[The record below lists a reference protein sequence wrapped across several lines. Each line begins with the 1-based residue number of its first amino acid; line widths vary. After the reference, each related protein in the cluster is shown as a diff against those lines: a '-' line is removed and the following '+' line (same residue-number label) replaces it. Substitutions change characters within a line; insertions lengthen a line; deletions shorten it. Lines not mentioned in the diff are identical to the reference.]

1 MATYSTKG
9 MTSHISPHSLS
20 FTQLTKTFGLKRP
33 AVDLSLTVVSCSRI
47 SYQCVC
53 VCVRVC
59 GVYVHV
65 CVLASLLIYI
75 HSPCHGLN

>member
-20 FTQLTKTFGLKRP
+20 CTQLTKTFGLKRP

-53 VCVRVC
+53 ACVCAVC
-59 GVYVHV
+59 MCMCV
-65 CVLASLLIYI
+65 CLHHFLYI
-75 HSPCHGLN
+75 FTHLVMA